1 MDTDQSSPSQENLEY
16 PKLEDAAEG
25 STLWDEYKYRHDL
38 IWRHLIRST
47 LALVV
52 LVTVR
57 YSTAFKPTVWLVIVA
72 WVVALGYWGVT
83 LFAVEPELQLLKKI
97 KNLHRERQTHFFGLH
112 GKTKQAWVVRV
123 ATHFGLREKTK
134 QTNDTKWGEVFL
146 VDAFSCRVGTYLFLL
161 LVATLL
167 VGLVALL
174 DNGPTLGFI
183 FELEV
188 RLIQPH

>member
-1 MDTDQSSPSQENLEY
+1 MDTHQSSPSQENLEY
-16 PKLEDAAEG
+16 PKLKDADEG
-25 STLWDEYKYRHDL
+25 SMLWDEYKYRHDL

-47 LALVV
+47 LALVA

-72 WVVALGYWGVT
+72 WVVALGYWVVT
-83 LFAVEPELQLLKKI
+83 LFAVEPELRLFKKI
-97 KNLHRERQTHFFGLH
+97 KDLHRERQTRYFGFH
-112 GKTKQAWVVRV
+112 GKTKQAWVVWV

-134 QTNDTKWGEVFL
+134 QTNDTKWGKVFL

-174 DNGPTLGFI
+174 DKGPTLGFI

-188 RLIQPH
+188 RLGS